1 MTIVDRA
8 SRCLLSWRVVKDRSE
23 AIAQAMVYETPAK
36 RYYSDRFKMYFNL
49 HYGVA
54 HYLAKFDKSETYSV
68 EAGNAE
74 LRHYL
79 ARLGRQSRCFS
90 RCIDALRAHVK
101 AFVHAWN
108 RRQLY
113 RRQYPNYEAHLID
126 FVYP

>member
-1 MTIVDRA
+1 MTIVDRDT
-8 SRCLLSWRVVKDRSE
+8 RCFLSWRVVQERSE
-23 AIAQAMVYETPAK
+23 AIAQEMVYEAPAK
-36 RYYSDRFKMYFNL
+36 QYYSDRFKMYLNL

-54 HYLAKFDKSETYSV
+54 HYWALFDKSETYSV

-79 ARLGRQSRCFS
+79 ARLARKSRCFS
-90 RCIDALRAHVK
+90 RCIQALIRHVK

-108 RRQLY
+108 QRQLY
-113 RRQYPNYEAHLID
+113 RRQYPGHEAHLMD